1 MSVNATRFAWECDL
15 SKTTKRSAKRLV
27 LLALA
32 DRANKENTCFP
43 SIARVVKDTEMDRKT
58 VMNTINDLITLGL
71 VSDTGDR
78 KGGTNQVRVLKIN
91 VVEQESYPQDGQNSS
106 NKRCEISKETVV
118 NLPINGVEFPS
129 NGGKFGTQNL
139 KEPLIKSKIN
149 LKSEKALKINENE
162 VKSKTDDLCDQ
173 NTLNTAED
181 SVYNAHTSD
190 SSDVKSVSATYVHEQ
205 QNNAVKSNES
215 VVQQPK
221 KQSTWSNHKKS
232 DWIPKHLYAEHMKQK
247 RLDEQQNKEPFTPK
261 SMIKSWEEGT
271 TGNPN
276 ATKGIPEHLLN
287 NPVIANMLKKKGKH
301 TQKQCVSQSEDVTT
315 MKAMSEE
322 HSIDSH
328 KQQENTP
335 SLSNL
340 MKGCFDSGVTDGQ
353 EKLYSMKMNQ
363 QHFVEDY

>member
-43 SIARVVKDTEMDRKT
+43 SIARVVKDTGMDRKT
-58 VMNTINDLITLGL
+58 VMNTINDLIEMGL
-71 VSDTGDR
+71 ISDTGER

-91 VVEQESYPQDGQNSS
+91 VDTVKQESYPQEHKLSS
-106 NKRCEISKETVV
+106 NKQCEISKETVV

-139 KEPLIKSKIN
+139 KESLIKSKIN
-149 LKSEKALKINENE
+149 LKSERDLKINENE
-162 VKSKTDDLCDQ
+162 IKSEVDGLCDQ
-173 NTLNTAED
+173 NTLITVHTQNTVKEC
-181 SVYNAHTSD
+181 VYNANISD
-190 SSDVKSVSATYVHEQ
+190 SSDVNSVDATYVHEQ

-215 VVQQPK
+215 VIQQPK
-221 KQSTWSNHKKS
+221 KKDWIQQEKS
-232 DWIPKHLYAEHMKQK
+232 SWIPKHLYAEHMKQK

-261 SMIKSWEEGT
+261 SMIKSWEDGM

-287 NPVIANMLKKKGKH
+287 NPVIAKMLKIKCKNRNNI
-301 TQKQCVSQSEDVTT
+301 V
-315 MKAMSEE
+315 
-322 HSIDSH
+322 
-328 KQQENTP
+328 
-335 SLSNL
+335 
-340 MKGCFDSGVTDGQ
+340 
-353 EKLYSMKMNQ
+353 
-363 QHFVEDY
+363 